1 MKDIS
6 GFGSVRTRLQAAGMV
21 LVLVLSCWLGT
32 TVPAY
37 AQPFNNLQDE
47 VRIWPTNNST
57 LLVDQRFDLRVE
69 STFPAESGQE
79 PTLTSLRING
89 VDFTNTFR
97 EGINEQLQLPGGE
110 LEIGKPTNAGLFGQ
124 TLRNYSFE
132 NPGTYTVEATVN
144 IGGRSVFA
152 RNTYKVQRFQ
162 RSGDLSRIIFYVGDG
177 MGVPLRTAARIM
189 EYGVKD
195 GQPAGYMQIE
205 QMPELG
211 LMSTHSLDSIIPD
224 SANTAAAWASG
235 VKTINNAMNAVPDN
249 TPSNPFDNPR
259 VETLPQYMK
268 RKFNWGIGLV
278 TTAFTTDATPGS
290 FGTNIVNRGQNPAI
304 AQSYFDFFSDDG
316 YVLPATGYQGWKKL
330 AQPVDVILGPGAR
343 NYVPQSRRD
352 EFKDTASRPDGKDLT
367 EVASELGY
375 SIVKNLNE
383 LNSAPNNRPMLGL
396 FLGDFREGSA
406 LGASNIPSE
415 LDLLISRGLAKIE
428 GRGANELNPPI
439 PSEFASIPTLAEMHQ
454 KAIAVLDQ
462 LHPEGWILLV
472 ESSQSDKLA
481 HPLDTDRTIYEVLAL
496 DKAVK
501 GGREYAQRS
510 GNTLLIVTS
519 DHAQGQTIG
528 GTVDSVGIR
537 EGRIDLRDAM
547 RSFGGAGFTNYVDA
561 DRNGFPDDATPSRK
575 LAIGV
580 SARPV
585 FRTDFL
591 TDDINRAPAVGG
603 DGTQVNPARDPDG
616 LLLTADLQRAT
627 TVANH
632 TADDVAIAA
641 EGPGSTLFN
650 GTIDNIQVFQRMA
663 AAISGV
669 RDRNALSQLLTETR
683 PDPQRPQ
690 RPVRPEP
697 PVRPVRPFR

>member
-6 GFGSVRTRLQAAGMV
+6 GFESVWTRWQTAGRSIV
-21 LVLVLSCWLGT
+21 LVLLCWLVT
-32 TVPAY
+32 TVPASS
-37 AQPFNNLQDE
+37 QPFNSLEDE

-57 LLVDQRFDLRVE
+57 FLVDQRLDLRVE

-89 VDFTNTFR
+89 TDFTNSFR

-110 LEIGKPTNAGLFGQ
+110 IEVGKPSESTLFGQ
-124 TLRNYSFE
+124 TLRNYSFDS
-132 NPGTYTVEATVN
+132 PGTYEVEARVN
-144 IGGRSVFA
+144 IDGRDVVA

-162 RSGDLSRIIFYVGDG
+162 PAGGLNRIIFYVGDG

-189 EYGVKD
+189 QYGVKD
-195 GQPAGYMQIE
+195 GQPAGHMQIE

-224 SANTAAAWASG
+224 SANTAGAWASG

-249 TPSNPFDNPR
+249 TPENPFDNPR
-259 VETLPQYMK
+259 VETLLQYMK
-268 RKFNWGIGLV
+268 RKYNWGIGLA
-278 TTAFTTDATPGS
+278 TTAYTTDATPGA
-290 FGTNIVNRGQNPAI
+290 FGTNIIARGQGNAI
-304 AQSYFDFFSDDG
+304 AQTYFDYFDDDFN
-316 YVLPATGYQGWKKL
+316 LPATGYQSWKEL
-330 AQPVDVILGPGAR
+330 AQPVDVVLGPGAR
-343 NYVPQSRRD
+343 DYVPESRIA
-352 EFKDTASRPDGKDLT
+352 EFRDTAFRQDGQDLSLVAKDL
-367 EVASELGY
+367 GY
-375 SIVKNLNE
+375 NIVKNVSE
-383 LNSAPNNRPMLGL
+383 MNSAPNNRPMLGL

-406 LGASNIPSE
+406 LGALNIPSE
-415 LDLLISRGLAKIE
+415 LDLLISRGRATIE
-428 GRGANELNPPI
+428 GRGASELNPPV
-439 PSEFASIPTLAEMHQ
+439 PPEFATIPTLAEMER

-462 LHPEGWILLV
+462 LHPEGWILQV

-481 HPLDTDRTIYEVLAL
+481 HPLDTDRTLYEVLAL
-496 DKAVK
+496 DESVK
-501 GGREYAQRS
+501 VGREYARRG
-510 GNTLLIVTS
+510 GNTLLVVTS

-537 EGRIDLRDAM
+537 EGRVDLRDAM
-547 RSFGGAGFTNYVDA
+547 RSFGNAGFTDYVDA
-561 DRNGFPDDATPSRK
+561 DGNGFPDDATPPNK
-575 LAIGV
+575 IAIGV

-591 TDDINRAPAVGG
+591 TDDLNRAPAIGG
-603 DGTQVNPARDPDG
+603 DGTQVNPLRDPDG
-616 LLLTADLQRAT
+616 LLLTADLQRST

-632 TADDVAIAA
+632 TADDVAIAS

-669 RDRNALSQLLTETR
+669 RDRNNLAQLLSDTR
-683 PDPQRPQ
+683 PAPQ
-690 RPVRPEP
+690 RPVRPTP
-697 PVRPVRPFR
+697 PVRPVRPVR